1 MKIVKNTEVT
11 INDGFW
17 HMRQQLNH
25 EKTAY
30 SVMEQFQNT
39 GRFDAFRCDWK
50 EGDEPAPHIFWDSD
64 IAKWIESVAY
74 IIEKQP
80 DHKLEQ
86 LTDWVIDRIEENR
99 DPTGYYNSYF
109 LTVDPKGR
117 WQNRD
122 AHELYC
128 AGHLIEA
135 AVAYYEATG
144 KRKFLS
150 LMEDYADY
158 IYQVFVEEHSA
169 NFITPGHEE
178 IELALLRLYR
188 CTRKEKYLELSRF
201 FVDSRGRGDARDAGY
216 NEETHLG
223 EREQV
228 PAYGCVNRRHTQ
240 SHLPVRE
247 QTTAEGHAVR
257 ACYLYTAMADL
268 ASETGDEKLLAVCKA
283 IFENIVTKRMYV
295 TGGIGSTPIGE
306 AFTVDYDLPN
316 RLAYN
321 ETCAAIALCMFA
333 HRMLA
338 SEPDGI
344 YSDTFERALYNGFL
358 SSTSLD
364 GVSFFYENPLA
375 ISLMKNGR
383 DVATDEQERHPI
395 TQRVK
400 VFVCSCCPPN
410 ISRFVASLG
419 SYLYTYDEDT
429 VYVHQYM
436 ASTASFAGIRVT
448 QVTDYPNNGC
458 IRLKVQGTKKI
469 ALRIPGWC
477 EKYTI
482 THNGNSMTPPI
493 KKGYAYINLNDGEN
507 TILLDLTMEVQLIE
521 ASPYVEED
529 AGRVALTCGPLV
541 YCLEGVDNEGP
552 LGDIRI
558 SSDETYTQE
567 YDPLF
572 HTNVIYTNGYRRD
585 TSSFASKLYRIS
597 EADLQSVKLTFIPY
611 FGFANRGESDMRVWI
626 LKK

>member
-1 MKIVKNTEVT
+1 M
-11 INDGFW
+11 
-17 HMRQQLNH
+17 
-25 EKTAY
+25 
-30 SVMEQFQNT
+30 
-39 GRFDAFRCDWK
+39 
-50 EGDEPAPHIFWDSD
+50 
-64 IAKWIESVAY
+64 
-74 IIEKQP
+74 
-80 DHKLEQ
+80 
-86 LTDWVIDRIEENR
+86 
-99 DPTGYYNSYF
+99 
-109 LTVDPKGR
+109 
-117 WQNRD
+117 
-122 AHELYC
+122 
-128 AGHLIEA
+128 
-135 AVAYYEATG
+135 
-144 KRKFLS
+144 
-150 LMEDYADY
+150 
-158 IYQVFVEEHSA
+158 
-169 NFITPGHEE
+169 
-178 IELALLRLYR
+178 
-188 CTRKEKYLELSRF
+188 
-201 FVDSRGRGDARDAGY
+201 
-216 NEETHLG
+216 
-223 EREQV
+223 
-228 PAYGCVNRRHTQ
+228 
-240 SHLPVRE
+240 
-247 QTTAEGHAVR
+247 R

-597 EADLQSVKLTFIPY
+597 EANLQSVKLTFIPY